1 MVSKV
6 EGIGIELKGKYVG
19 IAYYMTNEE
28 IEKEKQ
34 GDIAVIGSTTYVY
47 KNGEEYRE
55 HNYDI
60 LNMDIVENIDIFY
73 DTEDDYKMDQKFHLK
88 DGSTLYS
95 VSRNHKEVKLWEQ
108 KGIPITKSYGW

>member
-1 MVSKV
+1 MISKV
-6 EGIGIELKGKYVG
+6 EGIGIELKGEYVG
-19 IAYYMTNEE
+19 IAYHMTNEE

-55 HNYDI
+55 YNYDI
-60 LNMDIVENIDIFY
+60 LNMNIVENIDIFY
-73 DTEDDYKMDQKFHLK
+73 DTEDDYKMDQTFHLK

-95 VSRNHKEVKLWEQ
+95 VSRNHEEVKLWEQ